1 MTKLRVFLADDHPV
15 YRVGLKTLFKNSG
28 DIELVG
34 EAADG
39 KEAIVLLRNN
49 IPDVLLVDL
58 MMPGMNGLELIKI
71 VREEEIAC
79 KIIVISQNVED
90 DWIQQLVEYDV
101 DGHILKSDSLDE
113 MMRALDAMKR
123 DERFFSHQISQHLFR
138 LLRGQGAATPK
149 HSSSFSEVSPRE
161 KEVITLIVRGQTN
174 KEIAL
179 ALDCSENTVKSH
191 KANLMRKLGASNSAE
206 VVNWA
211 HKNGILGQ
219 L

>member
-15 YRVGLKTLFKNSG
+15 YRMGLKTLFTNSG

-39 KEAIVLLRNN
+39 AEALIHIRHN
-49 IPDVLLVDL
+49 IPDVLLVDF

-71 VREEEIAC
+71 VREEELAC

-90 DWIQQLVEYDV
+90 EWIQQLVELDV

-113 MMRALDAMKR
+113 MMRALAAIKR

-138 LLRGQGAATPK
+138 MLRGQTAVVSQKPSPG
-149 HSSSFSEVSPRE
+149 FSEISPRE
-161 KEVITLIVRGQTN
+161 KEVIKLLVKGQTV
-174 KEIAL
+174 KEMAL
-179 ALDCSENTVKSH
+179 GLHCSENTIKSH

-206 VVNWA
+206 VANWA
-211 HKNGILGQ
+211 HRNGLVD
-219 L
+219 